1 MGARERERSMSARK
15 APAPAVKPLAT
26 NRKARHE
33 YHILETLEAG
43 IVLQGTEVKSLR
55 EGKANLKESYARVQD
70 GEVFLVNCHISPYS
84 HGNIENHDPVRK
96 RKLLLNRREIN
107 KLQIK
112 LNERGFTLVPLKFYL
127 SRGKIKIQLGVA
139 KGKKLYDKR
148 ESKRKKD
155 LDREARAEMKSRQRD
170 AY

>member
-1 MGARERERSMSARK
+1 MAARK
-15 APAPAVKPLAT
+15 TPVAAEKPLAT

-55 EGKANLKESYARVQD
+55 EGKANLKESYARVQE
-70 GEVFLVNCHISPYS
+70 GEVYLINCHISPYS
-84 HGNIENHDPVRK
+84 HGNLQNHDPLRK

-107 KLQIK
+107 RLQTK
-112 LNERGFTLVPLKFYL
+112 LNERGFTLVALKFYL
-127 SRGKIKIQLGVA
+127 SRGKIKVQLGLA

-155 LDREARAEMKSRQRD
+155 MDREARAELKSGYRD

>member
-1 MGARERERSMSARK
+1 MAARK
-15 APAPAVKPLAT
+15 APKPTEKPLAT

-55 EGKANLKESYARVQD
+55 DGKANLKESYARVQE
-70 GEVFLVNCHISPYS
+70 GEVFLINCHISPYS
-84 HGNIENHDPVRK
+84 HGNLQNHEPVRK

-107 KLQIK
+107 RLQIK
-112 LNERGFTLVPLKFYL
+112 LNERGFTLVALKFYL
-127 SRGKIKIQLGVA
+127 SRGKIKLQLGLA
-139 KGKKLYDKR
+139 KGKRLYDKR
-148 ESKRKKD
+148 ETKKNKD
-155 LDREARAEMKSRQRD
+155 LEREARAELKSGLRD

>member
-1 MGARERERSMSARK
+1 MSARK